1 MDFSEALISLV
12 LSYAM
17 KSLENRG
24 SASHVLLHLP
34 NKSLEMLS
42 GPAPLRGWV
51 RNIGRR
57 IFGTAHAYWPTS
69 LALMDAMLV
78 HCTEVP
84 GGTAI

>member
-1 MDFSEALISLV
+1 
-12 LSYAM
+12 
-17 KSLENRG
+17 
-24 SASHVLLHLP
+24 
-34 NKSLEMLS
+34 
-42 GPAPLRGWV
+42 V